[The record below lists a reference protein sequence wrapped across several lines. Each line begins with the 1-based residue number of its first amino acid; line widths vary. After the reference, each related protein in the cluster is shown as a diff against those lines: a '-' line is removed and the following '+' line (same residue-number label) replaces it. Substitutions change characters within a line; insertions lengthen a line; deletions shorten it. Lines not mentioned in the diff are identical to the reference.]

1 MCRLSGTLLTG
12 ILLGIALPAIA
23 ADPWLPLSK
32 KQIIDL
38 TVGFANTESLKIDL
52 VDEQTKA
59 KQTKSLADDESV
71 WIATN
76 PALALSILI
85 AGKDNNIHTI
95 RIPVFTLGMTA
106 NQEKAD
112 RVFRLLSDLFGNIY
126 PDWPEARSWPTFS
139 LKEAWN
145 MNPLVTKTVPTDPN
159 DQIIKKSMRG
169 ITSATFGVPPDIVV
183 YVVTARDACIADVK
197 QGNPFDR
204 LIC

>member
-59 KQTKSLADDESV
+59 KKTRSLTVDESV

-76 PALALSILI
+76 PALALGILM
-85 AGKDNNIHTI
+85 AGKDNTIHTI
-95 RIPVFTLGMTA
+95 RIPVFTLGMAA

-112 RVFRLLSDLFGNIY
+112 RVFRLLSDLFSNIY
-126 PDWPEARSWPTFS
+126 PDWREAQSWPTASF
-139 LKEAWN
+139 KEAWN
-145 MNPLVTKTVPTDPN
+145 ISPLVTKAVPTDPN

-183 YVVTARDACIADVK
+183 YVVTARDACIPDVK

>member
-1 MCRLSGTLLTG
+1 V
-12 ILLGIALPAIA
+12 
-23 ADPWLPLSK
+23 K
-32 KQIIDL
+32 
-38 TVGFANTESLKIDL
+38 V
-52 VDEQTKA
+52 
-59 KQTKSLADDESV
+59 LARFE

-76 PALALSILI
+76 PALALGILI

-95 RIPVFTLGMTA
+95 RIPVFTLGVTA

-112 RVFRLLSDLFGNIY
+112 RVFRLLSDLFSNIY
-126 PDWPEARSWPTFS
+126 PDWPEAQSWPTVS

-145 MNPLVTKTVPTDPN
+145 INPLVTKTVPTDPN

-183 YVVTARDACIADVK
+183 YVVTARDACIPDVK